1 MICQAGNVYESAN
14 LFNLKKKMT
23 RQTVGFEP
31 TTQMVQY
38 ATLTTR
44 PLRICKKRGN
54 NLSTYSINP
63 NPNPNPQKRTQP
75 VSKQFLTLISKGSS

>member
-1 MICQAGNVYESAN
+1 MIFQAGNVYESAN
-14 LFNLKKKMT
+14 HFNLKKKKMT

-31 TTQMVQY
+31 TTQVVHY

-44 PLRICKKRGN
+44 PLRICKKWGN

-63 NPNPNPQKRTQP
+63 NPKKEPN
-75 VSKQFLTLISKGSS
+75 QFRNNVDP

>member
-1 MICQAGNVYESAN
+1 MIFEAENVYESAN
-14 LFNLKKKMT
+14 LFNLKEKKMT
-23 RQTVGFEP
+23 RKTVGFEP
-31 TTQMVQY
+31 TTQMIQH

-44 PLRICKKRGN
+44 PLRICQKRGN
-54 NLSTYSINP
+54 NLSTYSI